1 MTTAALE
8 RHERVIAQAWAGQP
22 VVRLEELG
30 ELVAVG
36 RAGGQGR
43 VYRPLRFSA
52 GLGAGPMVVKLYRRQ
67 PSVEAV
73 GVLLQMIAWSR
84 ALASEQLTQLHW
96 MSAWPTALV
105 WAAEGPVGI
114 AMRDVSARFEVPFL
128 MPSGRWERVLLS
140 LEHLLGGD
148 EYLQLRGLPIR
159 LDTLA
164 RTEVAERISAALAF
178 LHRSGI
184 VASDIAPNNLLIGWR
199 GREPKVCFID
209 CDSMVFHGRQALAAV
224 ETADWQIPAAFSE
237 PPRTRAADAY
247 KLGLVVLRLFARSH
261 DAREPRSHLHRVPTE
276 LRPLLVRALNADAAN
291 RPPAREWQRALHE
304 AYTRGDLNERFPG
317 PRPNPPVARPPV
329 ARPPVDPLD
338 NSPLYR
344 TPRPAP
350 LAASRRAHAPAP
362 HRGGQRPLSL
372 VWLVVA
378 AVVLVL
384 LLARLMSVGLHSS
397 GGGGLSSGQ
406 SGGAGQVVVPQ
417 YAFPSGPGSGYRTP

>member
-1 MTTAALE
+1 VSAAALE
-8 RHERVIAQAWAGQP
+8 RHERVSAEAWAGQP
-22 VVRLEELG
+22 AVRLEELG
-30 ELVAVG
+30 ELVPVG

-43 VYRPLRFSA
+43 VYRPPRFPA

-84 ALASEQLTQLHW
+84 ALAAEQRTQLHW

-114 AMRDVSARFEVPFL
+114 AMHDVSGRFEVPFL
-128 MPSGRWERVLLS
+128 MPSGRRQRVLLS

-159 LDTLA
+159 LDTLS

-199 GREPKVCFID
+199 GREPEVCFID

-247 KLGLVVLRLFARSH
+247 KLGLVVLRLLTRSH
-261 DAREPRSHLHRVPTE
+261 DARDPRGHLHRVPTE
-276 LRPLLVRALNADAAN
+276 LRPLLLRALNADAAN
-291 RPPAREWQRALHE
+291 RPPAGEWQRALRE
-304 AYTRGDLNERFPG
+304 AYARGGLNERFAG
-317 PRPNPPVARPPV
+317 PRPKPAVAGR
-329 ARPPVDPLD
+329 PVDVLD
-338 NSPLYR
+338 NSRLYR
-344 TPRPAP
+344 SPSPTPV
-350 LAASRRAHAPAP
+350 AAARRANAPAP
-362 HRGGQRPLSL
+362 HRGGPRPLSL
-372 VWLVVA
+372 VWLLVA

-384 LLARLMSVGLHSS
+384 LLPRLMSVGPHSS
-397 GGGGLSSGQ
+397 GGGSLSSGQ
-406 SGGAGQVVVPQ
+406 AGGAGQVVAPQ
-417 YAFPSGPGSGYRTP
+417 YAFPSGPGSGYGTR